1 MLMQVQNNPAL
12 KDGLEQLLKVSKIR
26 SIDMAFADFVYSEES
41 ALATSDTQAR
51 ECLTMLACYVSMQSG
66 EQHSC
71 IDLEKFGQ
79 PFLGVYRFPELGV
92 VLSYIENSRT
102 FANVS
107 ETVVNVDEPAAKPLM
122 LQNGKLY
129 LQRYWQYESQL
140 ASIIR
145 EKAAKTLD
153 LDIDAA
159 QALLSDLFD
168 EAHDKT
174 DSQTLDWQKIAVCIA
189 ASQTLSFITGGP
201 GTGKTTTVT
210 KLLALLQGLA
220 LNKSVTKQGSAHNKS
235 VLNIQLVAPTGKAAA
250 RLTESISAAK
260 QKLPKELQ
268 ANLPEQCQT
277 IHRLLGAKP
286 QSPYFKAN
294 ASHPL
299 HLDVLV
305 LDEASMVDLPLM
317 AKLFAALPQHAQ
329 IILLGDQ
336 DQLASVETGSVL
348 SDICAASH
356 FQDDNI
362 NKSLMAYS
370 ETMQHHLTK
379 LISVPTL
386 ISQDIAI
393 SQEIAANKTT
403 EKSII
408 RGNFIQDNVIQGNV
422 IQDNVV
428 RLVKSHRFGE
438 HSGIGQLAKQVK
450 AGQVAQCLSL
460 LKDEQFA
467 DINWYQPTQIT
478 PQTVANEILKTLI
491 TKLLPIYQQYTQAIQ
506 QGDLRQAFKLLHQ
519 QQVLCAQK
527 NGFWGVTQLNALI
540 ENELHKQGLIDNS
553 KDFYVGRPVMLSKN
567 DHQLKLFNGDIGIV
581 MPDPNNASLTKV
593 WFVTPEGELR
603 GLLPSRLP
611 SLETLYAM
619 TIHKSQ
625 GSEFESV
632 YLCLPPIT
640 ANNQGRGLNRELIY
654 TGLTRAK
661 TYFMLFGE
669 SKALSLSLG
678 QQCVRGSGL
687 AGRLSKKI

>member
-1 MLMQVQNNPAL
+1 
-12 KDGLEQLLKVSKIR
+12 
-26 SIDMAFADFVYSEES
+26 
-41 ALATSDTQAR
+41 
-51 ECLTMLACYVSMQSG
+51 MLAAYVSAQSG

-71 IDLEKFGQ
+71 IDLAKLGQ
-79 PFLGVYRFPELGV
+79 PFLGVYRFPELSTL
-92 VLSYIENSRT
+92 LSYIQNAHT
-102 FANVS
+102 FARLS
-107 ETVVNVDEPAAKPLM
+107 AADVNLDTQMAKPII
-122 LQNGKLY
+122 LQDGKLY

-140 ASIIR
+140 AVIIR
-145 EKAAKTLD
+145 EKSIKKLD
-153 LDIDAA
+153 LDITAV
-159 QALLSDLFD
+159 QALLGDLFD
-168 EAHDKT
+168 EEHDKIT
-174 DSQTLDWQKIAVCIA
+174 NQVLDWQKIAVCIA
-189 ASQTLSFITGGP
+189 ASQSVSFITGGP

-220 LNKSVTKQGSAHNKS
+220 AKKGKI
-235 VLNIQLVAPTGKAAA
+235 LNIQLVAPTGKAAA

-260 QKLPKELQ
+260 LKLPTVLQ

-286 QSPYFKAN
+286 QSPYFRAN

-317 AKLFAALPQHAQ
+317 AKLFAALPKDAQ

-348 SDICAASH
+348 SDICAASNFH
-356 FQDDNI
+356 GDNM
-362 NKSLMAYS
+362 NDSYNALLAYS
-370 ETMQHHLTK
+370 DSMQQLLAK
-379 LISVPTL
+379 LISAVASSNLQTVA
-386 ISQDIAI
+386 D
-393 SQEIAANKTT
+393 KTT
-403 EKSII
+403 QQSSIT
-408 RGNFIQDNVIQGNV
+408 GNTTQGNV

-428 RLVKSHRFGE
+428 KLLKSHRFGE
-438 HSGIGQLAKQVK
+438 NSGIGQLAKQVK
-450 AGQVAQCLSL
+450 AGQVNQSFSL
-460 LKDEQFA
+460 LNDEQFT
-467 DINWYQPTQIT
+467 DINWHLPVQGTS
-478 PQTVANEILKTLI
+478 QTVATEILKTLI
-491 TKLLPIYQQYTQAIQ
+491 VKLLPIYQQYTQAIH
-506 QGDLRQAFKLLHQ
+506 QGDLRQAFKYLHQ

-527 NGFWGVTQLNALI
+527 TGYWGVAQLNALI
-540 ENELHKQGLIDNS
+540 ELELHKQGLIDNS
-553 KDFYVGRPVMLSKN
+553 KDFYIGRPVMLSKN
-567 DHQLKLFNGDIGIV
+567 DHQLKLFNGDVGIV
-581 MPDPNNASLTKV
+581 MADPNNTALTKV

-632 YLCLPPIT
+632 YLCLPLIS

-661 TYFMLFGE
+661 QYFMLFGE
-669 SKALSLSLG
+669 QKALSLSLS

-687 AGRLSKKI
+687 AGRLLG

>member
-1 MLMQVQNNPAL
+1 MLMQIQNNSVL
-12 KDGLEQLLKVSKIR
+12 KNALEQLLKMSKIR
-26 SIDMAFADFVYSEES
+26 AIDMAFADFIYSEES
-41 ALATSDTQAR
+41 TQDTSDTLDTTAR
-51 ECLTMLACYVSMQSG
+51 ECVTMLAAYVSAQSG

-71 IDLEKFGQ
+71 IDLERLGQ
-79 PFLGVYRFPELGV
+79 PFLGLYRFPKLSTL
-92 VLSYIENSRT
+92 LSYMKNTRT
-102 FANVS
+102 FAS
-107 ETVVNVDEPAAKPLM
+107 LPATVINLTEPTAKPII

-140 ASIIR
+140 AAIIR
-145 EKAAKTLD
+145 EKSTKTLD
-153 LDIDAA
+153 LDIAVT
-159 QALLSDLFD
+159 QMLLTDLFD
-168 EAHDKT
+168 EEHDGNNGNAV
-174 DSQTLDWQKIAVCIA
+174 QHQPLDWQKIAVCIA

-220 LNKSVTKQGSAHNKS
+220 AKKKK

-260 QKLPKELQ
+260 LKLPLTLQ

-294 ASHPL
+294 ANHPL

-317 AKLFAALPQHAQ
+317 AKLFGALPKHTQ
-329 IILLGDQ
+329 IVLLGDQ

-348 SDICAASH
+348 SDICAMSH
-356 FQDDNI
+356 SQADNF
-362 NKSLMAYS
+362 KHSLMAYS
-370 ETMQHHLTK
+370 ATMQHHLTK
-379 LISVPTL
+379 LLSLSTIPNLGSSTL
-386 ISQDIAI
+386 KVNGS
-393 SQEIAANKTT
+393 
-403 EKSII
+403 
-408 RGNFIQDNVIQGNV
+408 V
-422 IQDNVV
+422 IQDNLV

-438 HSGIGQLAKQVK
+438 NSGIGQLAKQVK
-450 AGQVAQCLSL
+450 AGQVVKCFSL
-460 LKDEQFA
+460 LTDEQFT
-467 DINWYQPTQIT
+467 DINWYQPTQTT

-491 TKLLPIYQQYTQAIQ
+491 TKLLPIYQQYTRAIQ
-506 QGDLRQAFKLLHQ
+506 QGDLTQAFKFLYQ

-527 NGFWGVTQLNALI
+527 RGYWGVTQLNSLI

-553 KDFYVGRPVMLSKN
+553 KDFYIGRPVMLSKN
-567 DHQLKLFNGDIGIV
+567 DHQLKLFNGDVGIV
-581 MPDPNNASLTKV
+581 MPDPNNAALTKV
-593 WFVTPEGELR
+593 WFVTPEGDLR
-603 GLLPSRLP
+603 GLLTSRLP

-632 YLCLPPIT
+632 YLCLPLVTP
-640 ANNQGRGLNRELIY
+640 NNKGRGLNRELIY

-661 TYFMLFGE
+661 KYFMLFSE
-669 SKALSLSLG
+669 HKALSLSLD

-687 AGRLSKKI
+687 AGRLLSY

>member
-12 KDGLEQLLKVSKIR
+12 KSSLEQLLKMSKIR
-26 SIDMAFADFVYSEES
+26 AIDMAFADFIYSEES
-41 ALATSDTQAR
+41 IQDTPDTFTSPAR
-51 ECLTMLACYVSMQSG
+51 ECLTMLAAYVSAQSG

-71 IDLEKFGQ
+71 IDLERLGQ
-79 PFLGVYRFPELGV
+79 PFLGIYRFPELSIM
-92 VLSYIENSRT
+92 LSYIQNTRT
-102 FANVS
+102 FARLTS
-107 ETVVNVDEPAAKPLM
+107 TDVNLDAQNAKPII

-140 ASIIR
+140 AAIIT
-145 EKAAKTLD
+145 EKSAKTLD
-153 LDIDAA
+153 LDIIAA
-159 QALLSDLFD
+159 QRLLSDLFD
-168 EAHDKT
+168 EKHEKAEQG
-174 DSQTLDWQKIAVCIA
+174 QTLNWQKIAVCIA

-220 LNKSVTKQGSAHNKS
+220 LNKSTAKQSTAQNKKI
-235 VLNIQLVAPTGKAAA
+235 LNIQLVAPTGKAAA

-260 QKLPKELQ
+260 LKLPIELQ

-286 QSPYFKAN
+286 QSPYFKADAN
-294 ASHPL
+294 HPL

-317 AKLFAALPQHAQ
+317 AKLFAALPKDAQ

-348 SDICAASH
+348 SDICAASNFH
-356 FQDDNI
+356 SVNLDNA
-362 NKSLMAYS
+362 LMAYS
-370 ETMQHHLTK
+370 DTMQQHLTQ
-379 LISVPTL
+379 LMSLPTIISHNIVATNTTQQNV
-386 ISQDIAI
+386 IS
-393 SQEIAANKTT
+393 
-403 EKSII
+403 
-408 RGNFIQDNVIQGNV
+408 GNVIQGSV
-422 IQDNVV
+422 IQGSVIRDNVV

-438 HSGIGQLAKQVK
+438 NSGIGQLAKQVK
-450 AGQVAQCLSL
+450 AGQVAPCLGL
-460 LKDEQFA
+460 LKDEQFS
-467 DINWYQPTQIT
+467 DINWYQPIKTT
-478 PQTVANEILKTLI
+478 PQTVANEILTTLI
-491 TKLLPIYQQYTQAIQ
+491 TKLLPIYKHYTQAIQ
-506 QGDLRQAFKLLHQ
+506 QGDLRQAFKYLHQ

-527 NGFWGVTQLNALI
+527 SGYWGVTQLNALI
-540 ENELHKQGLIDNS
+540 ESELHKQGLIDNS

-567 DHQLKLFNGDIGIV
+567 DHQLKLFNGDVGIV
-581 MPDPNNASLTKV
+581 MPDPNNTALTKV
-593 WFVTPEGELR
+593 WFVTPEGDLR

-625 GSEFESV
+625 GSEFEFV

-640 ANNQGRGLNRELIY
+640 ANNKGRGLNRELIY

-661 TYFMLFGE
+661 KYFMLFGE
-669 SKALSLSLG
+669 GKALGLSLG

-687 AGRLSKKI
+687 AGRLLE

>member
-1 MLMQVQNNPAL
+1 
-12 KDGLEQLLKVSKIR
+12 
-26 SIDMAFADFVYSEES
+26 
-41 ALATSDTQAR
+41 
-51 ECLTMLACYVSMQSG
+51 MLAAYVSAQTG

-71 IDLEKFGQ
+71 INLESLGQ
-79 PFLGVYRFPELGV
+79 AFLGIYHFPKVKILR
-92 VLSYIENSRT
+92 SYIEKART
-102 FANVS
+102 FANVAT
-107 ETVVNVDEPAAKPLM
+107 TVVNLDENTAKPLV

-140 ASIIR
+140 AAIIR
-145 EKAAKTLD
+145 EKATKTLD
-153 LDIDAA
+153 LDIAAA
-159 QALLSDLFD
+159 QTLLSELFK
-168 EAHDKT
+168 EQQP
-174 DSQTLDWQKIAVCIA
+174 SLDWQKIAVCIA

-220 LNKSVTKQGSAHNKS
+220 AKKGK

-260 QKLPKELQ
+260 QKLPTDLQ
-268 ANLPEQCQT
+268 INLPEQCQT

-317 AKLFAALPQHAQ
+317 AKLFSALPKDAQ

-356 FQDDNI
+356 FQGENHDN
-362 NKSLMAYS
+362 SLMAYS
-370 ETMQHHLTK
+370 ETMQQHLAE
-379 LISVPTL
+379 LISVPN
-386 ISQDIAI
+386 SGM
-393 SQEIAANKTT
+393 AATATT
-403 EKSII
+403 GQS
-408 RGNFIQDNVIQGNV
+408 V

-438 HSGIGQLAKQVK
+438 NSGIGQLAKQVK

-460 LKDEQFA
+460 LNNDQFT
-467 DINWYQPTQIT
+467 DINWYQPTQSS
-478 PQTVANEILKTLI
+478 PQTVASEILKTLI
-491 TKLLPIYQQYTQAIQ
+491 TQLLPIYQLYTQAIQ
-506 QGDLRQAFKLLHQ
+506 QGDLRQAFKYLHQ

-527 NGFWGVTQLNALI
+527 SGYWGVTQLNILI
-540 ENELHKQGLIDNS
+540 ESELHKQGLIDNS

-567 DHQLKLFNGDIGIV
+567 DHQLKLFNGDLGIV
-581 MPDPNNASLTKV
+581 MPDPNNTSLTKV

-661 TYFMLFGE
+661 KQFGLFAE
-669 SKALSLSLG
+669 VKALTLSLG

-687 AGRLSKKI
+687 SDRLLR

>member
-1 MLMQVQNNPAL
+1 MLMQVQNNRAL
-12 KDGLEQLLKVSKIR
+12 KDGLEQLLKMSKIR
-26 SIDMAFADFVYSEES
+26 AIDIAFADFIYSEES
-41 ALATSDTQAR
+41 ALDISDNSAR
-51 ECLTMLACYVSMQSG
+51 ECLTMLAAYVSMQSG

-71 IDLEKFGQ
+71 IDLEKLGQ
-79 PFLGVYRFPELGV
+79 PFLGVYRFPELSV
-92 VLSYIENSRT
+92 MLSYIETART
-102 FANVS
+102 FANVPA
-107 ETVVNVDEPAAKPLM
+107 TFVNVDEQAAKPLI

-140 ASIIR
+140 AAIIR

-153 LDIDAA
+153 IDITTAH
-159 QALLSDLFD
+159 ALLRDLFD
-168 EAHDKT
+168 GHDNAG
-174 DSQTLDWQKIAVCIA
+174 SQTLDWQKIAVCIA

-220 LNKSVTKQGSAHNKS
+220 AKKGTAHNKR

-260 QKLPKELQ
+260 QKLPAELQ

-286 QSPYFKAN
+286 QSPYFIAN

-317 AKLFAALPQHAQ
+317 AKLFAALPKHAQ

-356 FQDDNI
+356 FQGDNF
-362 NKSLMAYS
+362 NNSLMAYS
-370 ETMQHHLTK
+370 ETMQQHLTK
-379 LISVPTL
+379 LLSVPASTSL
-386 ISQDIAI
+386 EIST
-393 SQEIAANKTT
+393 SKTDQ
-403 EKSII
+403 SVI
-408 RGNFIQDNVIQGNV
+408 R
-422 IQDNVV
+422 DNVV

-438 HSGIGQLAKQVK
+438 NSGIGQLAKQVK

-460 LKDEQFA
+460 LKNEQFT
-467 DINWYQPTQIT
+467 DINWYQPTQT
-478 PQTVANEILKTLI
+478 SPQTVASEILKTLI

-506 QGDLRQAFKLLHQ
+506 QGDLHQAFKYLYQ

-527 NGFWGVTQLNALI
+527 SGYWGVTQLNALI
-540 ENELHKQGLIDNS
+540 ESELHKQGLIDNS
-553 KDFYVGRPVMLSKN
+553 KDFYIGRPVMLSKN
-567 DHQLKLFNGDIGIV
+567 DHQLKLFNGDVGIV

-593 WFVTPEGELR
+593 WFVTPEGDLR

>member
-1 MLMQVQNNPAL
+1 MLMQIQNNPVL
-12 KDGLEQLLKVSKIR
+12 KDGLEQLLNMAKIR
-26 SIDMAFADFVYSEES
+26 AVDLAFADFVYSEES
-41 ALATSDTQAR
+41 ALDTRDTSAR
-51 ECLTMLACYVSMQSG
+51 ECLTMLAAFVSAQSG

-71 IDLEKFGQ
+71 IDLEKLGQ
-79 PFLGVYRFPELGV
+79 PFLGVYRFPELNTM
-92 VLSYIENSRT
+92 LSYIQNAGT
-102 FANVS
+102 FVRLS
-107 ETVVNVDEPAAKPLM
+107 TTGVNLDEPTAKPII
-122 LQNGKLY
+122 LQDGKLY

-140 ASIIR
+140 AAIIR
-145 EKAAKTLD
+145 EKATKVLD
-153 LDIDAA
+153 LDITAA
-159 QALLSDLFD
+159 KVLLSDLFD
-168 EAHDKT
+168 EEHNHAEQG
-174 DSQTLDWQKIAVCIA
+174 QTLDWQKIAVCIA

-220 LNKSVTKQGSAHNKS
+220 SKKNKI
-235 VLNIQLVAPTGKAAA
+235 LNIQLVAPTGKAAA

-260 QKLPKELQ
+260 IKLSTALQ

-286 QSPYFKAN
+286 RSPYFRAN

-317 AKLFAALPQHAQ
+317 AKLFAALPKHAQ

-348 SDICAASH
+348 SDICAATG
-356 FQDDNI
+356 FQGDNPENALLI
-362 NKSLMAYS
+362 YS
-370 ETMQHHLTK
+370 DAMQQHLTK
-379 LISVPTL
+379 LMSLST
-386 ISQDIAI
+386 STAI
-393 SQEIAANKTT
+393 PNLETNT
-403 EKSII
+403 SITNRSGM
-408 RGNFIQDNVIQGNV
+408 RGSV

-428 RLVKSHRFGE
+428 RLVKSHRFNE
-438 HSGIGQLAKQVK
+438 NSGIGQLAKYVK
-450 AGQVAQCLSL
+450 AGQFVQSLSL
-460 LKDEQFA
+460 LNSDQFT
-467 DINWYQPTQIT
+467 DISWHQPSQTS

-491 TKLLPIYQQYTQAIQ
+491 TQLLPIYQLYTQAIQ
-506 QGDLRQAFKLLHQ
+506 QGDLRQAFKYLQQ

-527 NGFWGVTQLNALI
+527 SGYWGVTQLNALI
-540 ENELHKQGLIDNS
+540 ENELHKQGMIDNS
-553 KDFYVGRPVMLSKN
+553 KDFYIGRPVMLSKN

-581 MPDPNNASLTKV
+581 MSDPNNATLTKV

-611 SLETLYAM
+611 TLETLYAM

-640 ANNQGRGLNRELIY
+640 PTNQGRGLNRELIY

-661 TYFMLFGE
+661 KYFMLFAQP
-669 SKALSLSLG
+669 KALSLSLG
-678 QQCVRGSGL
+678 QQCLRGSGL
-687 AGRLSKKI
+687 AGRLLE

>member
-12 KDGLEQLLKVSKIR
+12 KDGLEQLLKMSKIR
-26 SIDMAFADFVYSEES
+26 AIDMAFADFIYSEES
-41 ALATSDTQAR
+41 AQDASDTSAR
-51 ECLTMLACYVSMQSG
+51 ECLTMLSAFVSGQTG

-71 IDLEKFGQ
+71 IDLEKLGQ
-79 PFLGVYRFPELGV
+79 PFLGVYRFPELNTM
-92 VLSYIENSRT
+92 LSYIQNAGT
-102 FANVS
+102 FARLS
-107 ETVVNVDEPAAKPLM
+107 ATGVNLDEPTAKPII
-122 LQNGKLY
+122 LQDGKLY

-140 ASIIR
+140 AAIIR
-145 EKAAKTLD
+145 EKSTKTLD
-153 LDIDAA
+153 LDITAA
-159 QALLSDLFD
+159 KVLLSDLFD
-168 EAHDKT
+168 EEHNDAEQG
-174 DSQTLDWQKIAVCIA
+174 QTLDWQKIAVCIA

-220 LNKSVTKQGSAHNKS
+220 ARKGK

-260 QKLPKELQ
+260 IKLPTALQ

-286 QSPYFKAN
+286 QSPHFRAN

-317 AKLFAALPQHAQ
+317 AKLFAALPKDAQ

-348 SDICAASH
+348 SDICAASDL
-356 FQDDNI
+356 QGDNPNNALLI
-362 NKSLMAYS
+362 YS
-370 ETMQHHLTK
+370 DAMQQHLTK
-379 LISVPTL
+379 LISLPT
-386 ISQDIAI
+386 STAI
-393 SQEIAANKTT
+393 PNLEINT
-403 EKSII
+403 SITNRSVM
-408 RGNFIQDNVIQGNV
+408 RGSV

-428 RLVKSHRFGE
+428 RLLKSHRFGE
-438 HSGIGQLAKQVK
+438 NSGIGQLAKQVK
-450 AGQVAQCLSL
+450 AGQVNQSFSL
-460 LKDEQFA
+460 LNNEQFT
-467 DINWYQPTQIT
+467 DINWHQPIQTT

-491 TKLLPIYQQYTQAIQ
+491 TQLLPIYQQYTQAIQ
-506 QGDLRQAFKLLHQ
+506 QGDLRQAFKYWNQ

-527 NGFWGVTQLNALI
+527 SGYWGVTQLNALI
-540 ENELHKQGLIDNS
+540 ENELHKQGLIDNT
-553 KDFYVGRPVMLSKN
+553 KDFYIGRPVMLSKN
-567 DHQLKLFNGDIGIV
+567 DHQLKLFNGDVGIV
-581 MPDPNNASLTKV
+581 MPDPDNAALTKV
-593 WFVTPEGELR
+593 WFVTPEGDLR

-640 ANNQGRGLNRELIY
+640 VNNQGRGLNRELIY

-661 TYFMLFGE
+661 KQFMLFAE
-669 SKALSLSLG
+669 AKALSVSLG

-687 AGRLSKKI
+687 AGRLLG

>member
-1 MLMQVQNNPAL
+1 MLMQIQNNSAL
-12 KDGLEQLLKVSKIR
+12 KDALEQLLKISKIR
-26 SIDMAFADFVYSEES
+26 AIDMAFADFIYSEES
-41 ALATSDTQAR
+41 VQDTSEESITSDIAAR
-51 ECLTMLACYVSMQSG
+51 ECVTMLAAYVSAQSG

-71 IDLEKFGQ
+71 IDLKHLGQ
-79 PFLGVYRFPELGV
+79 PFLGLYRFPKLSTL
-92 VLSYIENSRT
+92 LSYMQNTRT
-102 FANVS
+102 FAS
-107 ETVVNVDEPAAKPLM
+107 LSATVVNLDEPTARPII

-140 ASIIR
+140 AAIIR
-145 EKAAKTLD
+145 EKSAKTLD
-153 LDIDAA
+153 LDIAVT
-159 QALLSDLFD
+159 QTLLTDLFD
-168 EAHDKT
+168 EERDEEHDGIN
-174 DSQTLDWQKIAVCIA
+174 DNADQRHTLDWQKIAVCIA

-220 LNKSVTKQGSAHNKS
+220 AKNKK

-260 QKLPKELQ
+260 LKLPLALQ

-294 ASHPL
+294 ANHPL

-317 AKLFAALPQHAQ
+317 AKLFGALPKHTQ
-329 IILLGDQ
+329 IVLLGDQ

-348 SDICAASH
+348 SDICAVSH
-356 FQDDNI
+356 SQDN
-362 NKSLMAYS
+362 NFNHSLMAYS
-370 ETMQHHLTK
+370 ATMQQHLTK
-379 LISVPTL
+379 LLSLSVTPNLGSSTL
-386 ISQDIAI
+386 K
-393 SQEIAANKTT
+393 ANG
-403 EKSII
+403 S
-408 RGNFIQDNVIQGNV
+408 V
-422 IQDNVV
+422 IQDNLV

-438 HSGIGQLAKQVK
+438 NSGIGQLAKQVK

-460 LKDEQFA
+460 LKDEQFT
-467 DINWYQPTQIT
+467 DINWYQPTQTT

-506 QGDLRQAFKLLHQ
+506 QGDLALAFKYLYQ

-527 NGFWGVTQLNALI
+527 SGYWGVTQLNALI

-567 DHQLKLFNGDIGIV
+567 DHQLKLFNGDVGIV
-581 MPDPNNASLTKV
+581 MPDPNNAALTKV
-593 WFVTPEGELR
+593 WFVTPEGDLR
-603 GLLPSRLP
+603 GLLTSRLP

-640 ANNQGRGLNRELIY
+640 VNNQGRGLNRELIY

-661 TYFMLFGE
+661 KYFMLFGE
-669 SKALSLSLG
+669 GKALSLSLG

-687 AGRLSKKI
+687 DGRLLGY

>member
-1 MLMQVQNNPAL
+1 MLMQVQNNPTL
-12 KDGLEQLLKVSKIR
+12 KNSLEQLLKMTKVR
-26 SIDMAFADFVYSEES
+26 AIDIAFADFVYSEES
-41 ALATSDTQAR
+41 VLDGSDILAR
-51 ECLTMLACYVSMQSG
+51 ECLTMLAAYVSAQSG

-71 IDLEKFGQ
+71 IDLAKLGQ
-79 PFLGVYRFPELGV
+79 PFLGVYRFPELSTL
-92 VLSYIENSRT
+92 LSYIQNAHT
-102 FANVS
+102 FARLS
-107 ETVVNVDEPAAKPLM
+107 AADVNLDTQMAKPII
-122 LQNGKLY
+122 LQDGKLY

-140 ASIIR
+140 AVIIR
-145 EKAAKTLD
+145 EKSIKKLD
-153 LDIDAA
+153 LDITAV
-159 QALLSDLFD
+159 QALLGDLFD
-168 EAHDKT
+168 EEHDKIT
-174 DSQTLDWQKIAVCIA
+174 NQVLDWQKIAVCIA
-189 ASQTLSFITGGP
+189 ASQSVSFITGGP

-220 LNKSVTKQGSAHNKS
+220 AKKGKI
-235 VLNIQLVAPTGKAAA
+235 LNIQLVAPTGKAAA

-260 QKLPKELQ
+260 LKLPTVLQ

-286 QSPYFKAN
+286 QSPYFRAN

-317 AKLFAALPQHAQ
+317 AKLFAALPKDAQ

-348 SDICAASH
+348 SDICAASNFH
-356 FQDDNI
+356 GDNM
-362 NKSLMAYS
+362 NDSYNALLAYS
-370 ETMQHHLTK
+370 DSMQQLLAK
-379 LISVPTL
+379 LISAVASSNLQTVA
-386 ISQDIAI
+386 D
-393 SQEIAANKTT
+393 KTT
-403 EKSII
+403 QQCSIT
-408 RGNFIQDNVIQGNV
+408 GNATQGNV

-428 RLVKSHRFGE
+428 KLLKSHRFGE
-438 HSGIGQLAKQVK
+438 NSGIGQLAKQVK
-450 AGQVAQCLSL
+450 AGQVDKSFSL
-460 LKDEQFA
+460 LNDEQFT
-467 DINWYQPTQIT
+467 DINWHLPVQGTS
-478 PQTVANEILKTLI
+478 QTVATEILKTLI
-491 TKLLPIYQQYTQAIQ
+491 VKLLPIYQQYTQAIH
-506 QGDLRQAFKLLHQ
+506 QGDLRQAFKYLHQ

-527 NGFWGVTQLNALI
+527 TGYWGVAQLNALI
-540 ENELHKQGLIDNS
+540 ELELHKQGLIDNS
-553 KDFYVGRPVMLSKN
+553 KDFYIGRPVMLSKN
-567 DHQLKLFNGDIGIV
+567 DHQLKLFNGDVGIV
-581 MPDPNNASLTKV
+581 MADPNNTALTKV

-632 YLCLPPIT
+632 YLCLPLIS

-661 TYFMLFGE
+661 QYFMLFGE
-669 SKALSLSLG
+669 QKALSLSLS

-687 AGRLSKKI
+687 AGRLLG

>member
-12 KDGLEQLLKVSKIR
+12 KDGLEQLLKMSKIR
-26 SIDMAFADFVYSEES
+26 AIDMAFADFVYSEES
-41 ALATSDTQAR
+41 TLDTSDISAR
-51 ECLTMLACYVSMQSG
+51 ECVTMLAAYVSAQSG

-71 IDLEKFGQ
+71 IDLEKLGQ
-79 PFLGVYRFPELGV
+79 PFIGVYRFPELST
-92 VLSYIENSRT
+92 VLSYIQNTCT

-107 ETVVNVDEPAAKPLM
+107 TTDINSDVQAVKPLI

-129 LQRYWQYESQL
+129 LQRYWQYETQL
-140 ASIIR
+140 AAIITK
-145 EKAAKTLD
+145 KAAKTLD
-153 LDIDAA
+153 LNIAAA
-159 QALLSDLFD
+159 QSLLSVLFD
-168 EAHDKT
+168 EEYDKN

-220 LNKSVTKQGSAHNKS
+220 AEKGTAHNKKI
-235 VLNIQLVAPTGKAAA
+235 LNIQLVAPTGKAAA

-260 QKLPKELQ
+260 QKLPTALQ

-286 QSPYFKAN
+286 QSPHFKAN
-294 ASHPL
+294 AKHPL

-317 AKLFAALPQHAQ
+317 AKLFAALPKDAQ

-348 SDICAASH
+348 SDICAASY
-356 FQDDNI
+356 FQEGNL
-362 NKSLMAYS
+362 NNTLMAYS
-370 ETMQHHLTK
+370 DTMQQHLSK
-379 LISVPTL
+379 LITVPTSPNL
-386 ISQDIAI
+386 ETITSEPSQQ
-393 SQEIAANKTT
+393 S
-403 EKSII
+403 
-408 RGNFIQDNVIQGNV
+408 V

-438 HSGIGQLAKQVK
+438 NSGIGQLAKQVK
-450 AGQVAQCLSL
+450 AGQVAPCLSL

-467 DINWYQPTQIT
+467 DINWYQPKQTT

-491 TKLLPIYQQYTQAIQ
+491 TKLLPIYKNYMQAIQ
-506 QGDLRQAFKLLHQ
+506 QCDLRQAFKYLHL

-527 NGFWGVTQLNALI
+527 SGYWGVTQLNTLI
-540 ENELHKQGLIDNS
+540 ENELHKQGLINNS

-567 DHQLKLFNGDIGIV
+567 DHQLKLFNGDVGIV

-661 TYFMLFGE
+661 KQFMLFGQG
-669 SKALSLSLG
+669 KALSLSLG

-687 AGRLSKKI
+687 AGRLLG